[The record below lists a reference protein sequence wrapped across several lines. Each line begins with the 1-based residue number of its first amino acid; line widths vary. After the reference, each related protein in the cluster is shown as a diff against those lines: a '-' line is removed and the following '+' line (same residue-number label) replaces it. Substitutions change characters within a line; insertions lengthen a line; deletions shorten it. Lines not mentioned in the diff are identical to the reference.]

1 MNQKHFLLTAVTAIG
16 PTRLAL
22 RYADDQAFELDL
34 GEVINK
40 HPTLAKLRDPDVF
53 AQVEPDEWN
62 RGVIFAG
69 DDDLTLASDN
79 LRAMAIEQSGEF
91 SHQQLLVWMAH
102 HAMTLDAAAAAL
114 DVSRRMLAY
123 YRSGEKPI
131 PRTVGLAMLGWE
143 IYLLRGSDHAFEYD
157 AAA

>member
-1 MNQKHFLLTAVTAIG
+1 MNQKHFVLTAVMAIG

-22 RYADDQAFELDL
+22 RYADDKAFELDL

-62 RGVIFAG
+62 RGVVFAG
-69 DDDLTLASDN
+69 DDDLSLASDN

-91 SHQQLLVWMAH
+91 SHQQLLVWMDH

-131 PRTVGLAMLGWE
+131 PRTVGLAMLGWD
-143 IYLLRGSDHAFEYD
+143 IYRLRGSQHAFEYD

>member
-1 MNQKHFLLTAVTAIG
+1 MNHKHFVINAVTATS
-16 PTRLAL
+16 PTRLEL
-22 RYADDQAFELDL
+22 QFADDQIFELDL
-34 GEVINK
+34 GEVMDK
-40 HPTLAKLRDPDVF
+40 HPTLARLRDPDVF

-62 RGVIFAG
+62 RGIIFAG

-91 SHQQLLVWMAH
+91 SHQQLLAWMSH
-102 HAMTLDAAAAAL
+102 HDMTLDAAAAAL

-131 PRTVGLAMLGWE
+131 PRTVGLAMLGWDV
-143 IYLLRGSDHAFEYD
+143 YARHGSEHAFDYNQ
-157 AAA
+157 AA